1 MSGGLWPDPSVNRVL
16 FGCLAFVVVEVERI
30 SLNSYHAAPLMNDAK
45 AGGAPRPDSTFEL
58 VEKAKTGDAEALDR
72 IFTRYLPALRRWA
85 SGRLPQW
92 TRDLMSTDDLVQ
104 ETFIRVMKGID
115 RFEMRHEGA
124 LHGYLRQ
131 AIVNRVRDEVRRGKR
146 APALTDIDERHAD
159 RDATPLELAIGQE
172 ALERYE
178 AALARLRTE
187 EREAI
192 IARVEMGLSYQ
203 EIAEALGKPTPEAAR
218 MAVSRALMRLA
229 REMEGSDA

>member
-1 MSGGLWPDPSVNRVL
+1 MNP
-16 FGCLAFVVVEVERI
+16 
-30 SLNSYHAAPLMNDAK
+30 YHAAPLMTEANG
-45 AGGAPRPDSTFEL
+45 GGAPRPDSTFEL

-104 ETFIRVMKGID
+104 ETFIRAMKGIN
-115 RFEMRHEGA
+115 RFEMRHDGA

-146 APALTDIDERHAD
+146 APALTDIDDQHAD
-159 RDATPLELAIGQE
+159 RDATPLEQAIGQE
-172 ALERYE
+172 AFERYE

-192 IARVEMGLSYQ
+192 VARVEMGLSYP
-203 EIAEALGKPTPEAAR
+203 EIAETLGKPTPEAAR

-229 REMEGSDA
+229 REMEPADA

>member
-1 MSGGLWPDPSVNRVL
+1 MT
-16 FGCLAFVVVEVERI
+16 
-30 SLNSYHAAPLMNDAK
+30 AAPP
-45 AGGAPRPDSTFEL
+45 GGGSPRADTTFDLLER
-58 VEKAKTGDAEALDR
+58 VKGGDAEALDQV
-72 IFTRYLPALRRWA
+72 FARYLPALRRWA
-85 SGRLPQW
+85 SGRLPRW

-104 ETFIRVMKGID
+104 ETFIRAMKGIN

-146 APALTDIDERHAD
+146 APGITELNDQQAD
-159 RDATPLELAIGQE
+159 RDATPLELAIGEE
-172 ALERYE
+172 ALQRYE
-178 AALARLRTE
+178 AALTRLREE

-192 IARVEMGLSYQ
+192 VARVEMGLSYQ

-229 REMEGSDA
+229 REMEPGNA